1 MLCAPLLSPALAETS
16 INLHIDV
23 DGQGRADV
31 ATGIGFLDHM
41 ICQLCKFSRMSVER
55 VCWDDLVFLIALQ
68 EHCAQMSGRFGHRR
82 PSHHRRALFSLESS
96 FFAPI
101 ARKCRLCLFLCST
114 HLRDNLSRP
123 SAEDVGISL
132 GLAFATALGD
142 RKDIT
147 RFGSAYAPLDESLAR
162 AVVDLS
168 RF

>member
-1 MLCAPLLSPALAETS
+1 M
-16 INLHIDV
+16 
-23 DGQGRADV
+23 
-31 ATGIGFLDHM
+31 
-41 ICQLCKFSRMSVER
+41 
-55 VCWDDLVFLIALQ
+55 
-68 EHCAQMSGRFGHRR
+68 
-82 PSHHRRALFSLESS
+82 ESS
-96 FFAPI
+96 FVAPI
-101 ARKCRLCLFLCST
+101 ARKCHICLFSRST
-114 HLRDNLSRP
+114 HLLYNLSRA